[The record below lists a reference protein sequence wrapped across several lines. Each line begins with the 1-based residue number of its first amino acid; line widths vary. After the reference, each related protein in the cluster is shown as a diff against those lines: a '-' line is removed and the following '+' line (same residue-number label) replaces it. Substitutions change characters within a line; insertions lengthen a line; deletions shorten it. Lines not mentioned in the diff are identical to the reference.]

1 MKVGINMQTKE
12 QALEK
17 LRAALVGSMRTGSE
31 LVIVLDTI
39 LIDFLDE
46 FNSDQ
51 FPSHLIFNREEWRKP
66 ENYMKVVREDEKYT
80 VGGQNKGHFW
90 MHENFHITFL
100 GSFQHDDHCEEQYSK
115 IPCCDQMLKITIIK

>member
-80 VGGQNKGHFW
+80 VGGLNKGNFW
-90 MHENFHITFL
+90 MHENFNITFL
-100 GSFQHDDHCEEQYSK
+100 G
-115 IPCCDQMLKITIIK
+115 